1 MLRDG
6 TILDATLNGAR
17 DLEPAGRLEAQAW
30 MTRPETRAVMAALAA
45 GGRPARFV
53 GGCVRDALLERG
65 VADVDIATEEP
76 PENVVTLLEAG
87 GLRALPTGIEH
98 GTITAISGGIPH
110 EVTTLRHDVETH
122 GRHATVAFTD
132 DWAADAARR
141 DFTLNALYADAD
153 GTLYDP
159 VGGMADLTAG
169 RIRFVGDAR
178 TRIEEDVLR
187 LLRYFRFYAWY
198 GRTAPDDEALTAC
211 RVMAPRIATLSV
223 ERVWSELRRLML
235 APDPAHVLELMAD
248 HDVLAYVLPEAV
260 LRDRLAALTRLE
272 ARRHV
277 TPDPIRR
284 LAAAMESDNAV
295 ARALAIR
302 LRMATVDASRLETL
316 AAPSVRPRGEA
327 GDTVNRVAL
336 YRLGEA
342 VYGDLALIGAAGD
355 VSGAA
360 GSGEAGSGAAGS
372 GEAKSGEAG
381 WDAVLSLAARAPVPS
396 FPLAG
401 RDIRAAGIE
410 EGPRI
415 GGLLEDIESWWI
427 DGGFAAD
434 RAQCLERLDA
444 LLA

>member
-1 MLRDG
+1 M
-6 TILDATLNGAR
+6 
-17 DLEPAGRLEAQAW
+17 EPAGHLEAQAW
-30 MTRPETRAVMAALAA
+30 MTRPETRAVMEALAA
-45 GGRPARFV
+45 GGKPARFV
-53 GGCVRDALLERG
+53 GGCVRDALLGRG

-76 PENVVTLLEAG
+76 PECVVDLLEAG
-87 GLRALPTGIEH
+87 GIRALPTGIEH

-159 VGGMADLTAG
+159 VGGIADLTAG

-198 GRTAPDDEALTAC
+198 SQTAPDREALAAC
-211 RVMAPRIATLSV
+211 GALAPRIATLSV
-223 ERVWSELRRLML
+223 ERVWSELRRLLL
-235 APDPAHVLELMAD
+235 APDPARVLDLMAD
-248 HDVLAYVLPEAV
+248 HHVLEYVLPEAA

-272 ARRHV
+272 AKRHV
-277 TPDPIRR
+277 TPDAIRR
-284 LAAAMESDNAV
+284 LAAAMESDAAG

-302 LRMATVDASRLETL
+302 LRMATVDARRLETL
-316 AAPSVRPRGEA
+316 VAPSVRPRGGA
-327 GDTVNRVAL
+327 DDTANRVAL
-336 YRLGEA
+336 YRLGEDA
-342 VYGDLALIGAAGD
+342 YGDLTLIGAAGD
-355 VSGAA
+355 AVGEAA
-360 GSGEAGSGAAGS
+360 GEVGS
-372 GEAKSGEAG
+372 EKDI
-381 WDAVLSLAARAPVPS
+381 WDAVLSLPARAPVPS

-401 RDIRAAGIE
+401 RDIRAAGID

-415 GGLLEDIESWWI
+415 GALLEDIESWWI

-434 RAQCLERLDA
+434 RAQCLERLNA

>member
-1 MLRDG
+1 
-6 TILDATLNGAR
+6 
-17 DLEPAGRLEAQAW
+17 
-30 MTRPETRAVMAALAA
+30 MTRPETGAVMEALAA
-45 GGRPARFV
+45 GGKPARFV

-76 PENVVTLLEAG
+76 PENVVALLEAG
-87 GLRALPTGIEH
+87 GIRALPTGIEH

-159 VGGMADLTAG
+159 VGGIADLTAG

-187 LLRYFRFYAWY
+187 LLRFFRFYAWY
-198 GRTAPDDEALTAC
+198 GRTEPDNEALAAC
-211 RVMAPRIATLSV
+211 RAMAPRIATLSV
-223 ERVWSELRRLML
+223 ERVWSELRRLLL
-235 APDPAHVLELMAD
+235 APDPARVLGLMAD
-248 HDVLAYVLPEAV
+248 HDVLEHVLPEAV
-260 LRDRLAALTRLE
+260 LSKRLAVLTRLE

-277 TPDPIRR
+277 APDAIRR
-284 LAAAMESDNAV
+284 LAAAMAPDGAA

-302 LRMATVDASRLETL
+302 LRMAAIDARRLEIL
-316 AAPSVRPRGEA
+316 AVPSMRPKGGA
-327 GDTVNRVAL
+327 DDAANRVAL

-342 VYGDLALIGAAGD
+342 AYGDLALIGAAGD
-355 VSGAA
+355 TSKDASEDAA
-360 GSGEAGSGAAGS
+360 
-372 GEAKSGEAG
+372 GEAG
-381 WDAVLSLAARAPVPS
+381 WEAALSLPARAPVPS

-401 RDIRAAGIE
+401 RDVRAAGID

-415 GGLLEDIESWWI
+415 GALLEEIESWWI
-427 DGGFAAD
+427 EGGFAAG

>member
-1 MLRDG
+1 
-6 TILDATLNGAR
+6 
-17 DLEPAGRLEAQAW
+17 
-30 MTRPETRAVMAALAA
+30 MTRPETRAVMEALAA
-45 GGRPARFV
+45 GGKPARFV

-76 PENVVTLLEAG
+76 PESVVALLEAG
-87 GLRALPTGIEH
+87 GVRALPTGIEH

-141 DFTLNALYADAD
+141 DFTFNALYADAD

-159 VGGMADLTAG
+159 VGGVADLTAG
-169 RIRFVGDAR
+169 HIRFVGDAR

-187 LLRYFRFYAWY
+187 LLRFFRFYAWY
-198 GRTAPDDEALTAC
+198 GRTEPDKDALAAC
-211 RVMAPRIATLSV
+211 RALAPRIATLSV
-223 ERVWSELRRLML
+223 ERVWSELRRLLL

-248 HDVLAYVLPEAV
+248 HDVLAHVLPEAV
-260 LRDRLAALTRLE
+260 LRDRLAALTQLE

-277 TPDPIRR
+277 APDAIRR
-284 LAAAMESDNAV
+284 LAATMEPDSAA

-302 LRMATVDASRLETL
+302 LRMAAIDARRLETL
-316 AAPSVRPRGEA
+316 AAPSVRPKGEA
-327 GDTVNRVAL
+327 DDAANRVAL

-342 VYGDLALIGAAGD
+342 AYGDLALIGAAGD
-355 VSGAA
+355 ISGGASEDAA
-360 GSGEAGSGAAGS
+360 
-372 GEAKSGEAG
+372 GEAG
-381 WDAVLSLAARAPVPS
+381 WEAVLSLPARAPVPS

-401 RDIRAAGIE
+401 RDIRAAGID

-415 GGLLEDIESWWI
+415 GALLEDIESWWI
-427 DGGFAAD
+427 EGGFVAD
-434 RAQCLERLDA
+434 RAQCLGRLDA